1 MGKGMTVR
9 TMTLAVPTF
18 VAEPISGHLVAGGV
32 KLDAAAFTADGD
44 GRKMVKGG
52 TVVGRTY
59 AEAATSAPFG
69 PAADLDDEIFL
80 VAFDVYDAAEDND
93 ATLLKGNV
101 VIFENYL
108 PQAGSLSAAVLGKV
122 RAKYICKQGVK

>member
-1 MGKGMTVR
+1 MAKGMTVR
-9 TMTLAVPTF
+9 AMTLATPTF

-44 GRKMVKGG
+44 GRKMVKAG
-52 TVVGRTY
+52 TPVGRTY
-59 AEAATSAPFG
+59 VEAAASAAYG
-69 PAADLDDEIFL
+69 PAADTDDEVFL
-80 VAFDVYDAAEDND
+80 VAFDVYDANEDND

-108 PQAGSLSAAVLGKV
+108 PVTPSAAVLGKV